1 MIISSWLTSVRE
13 LFAHRRK
20 VRGRPIRNRAARQSW
35 SQLEQLEERRVMAFD
50 LVTAYAT
57 TSDDPF
63 FKVGESVKTLTEA
76 PQQITLKFSPGIKID
91 ASSLGAISVVRS
103 GGAGDGFGGAGS
115 KADVTIVPGSITVDA
130 LPDENQVVIRF
141 AETLPDDTYRITVG
155 AGLKTIAND
164 TATPR
169 SFDFRV
175 NVGAFVVSVVP
186 QPVTR
191 TGATLSQNRNAI
203 EVYFNRNDP
212 LSVASAQ
219 NASAYRLFE
228 VDQATGNDVAPL
240 LPVNPTSVAYVAATG
255 KAVLT
260 FASGAVADGKLYR
273 LQIGAAE
280 ALVTPAAPVAEGSD
294 DNSSFPTAR
303 NLGALDAS
311 GKKVDGSISRPR
323 AADPTTANQGTLA
336 TPAGSLQFPSQLG
349 TIDEP
354 GHRQADVVPIDSHE
368 HGLPSWATR
377 PDTGP
382 YVGYYNF
389 APVYGRDGQG
399 NPFINAISET
409 QKQRAREV
417 FDLFSRYTGLRF
429 IESDAFGLQ
438 VVTGDVRA
446 VNPLAPPTALA
457 GISGGPAIA
466 VMNSLLDW
474 GSSEF
479 GGRYFIVAMHEIGHS
494 LGLDHSYDIPS
505 IMGAGLPGEP
515 VFPGD
520 YDTIHLS
527 QLYSAIGSDV
537 DTYRFTL
544 ATAGTFSAQTVI
556 ARPGQVVTS
565 ELDSVISLYSQ
576 DPNTGKRELIA
587 RNDDYY
593 GRDSFVGLDLEPGTY
608 FVAVSSTGNTSF
620 NPEVSD
626 SGYGGRSSGNYRLE
640 LGFQPRSSA
649 VTTLSGPTP
658 TDTLFDGDRD
668 GKAGGAFNFWFKTA
682 ASTNDAT
689 TNRTLFVDK
698 AAYPSLTAA
707 NSAGANG
714 TLGKPFY
721 RIQDA
726 ISAAAPGSIVRII
739 GNTAG
744 PLGVSLPYLVGTDLA
759 GNPLADGATFNVP
772 KDVTVLIDENA
783 VIKLRAAIIDVGSSS
798 QLVDRAGA
806 AIQVLGTPDRN
817 VIFSSYHDDF
827 VGGDSDNVGLDVNGG
842 QWGGIVLRK
851 DSDSASKKAFVNS
864 IANASIRYGGGQVLV
879 DSSLE
884 PFAPIQLESTRPT
897 IAFNTI
903 TDSAGAA
910 IAADPNSFED
920 SNGRVGPE
928 IRGNRLV
935 EVRSDRVA
943 PHQNSTNGLFVKI
956 RTNFG
961 QPLDKLDVP
970 ARFKSTDIVYVL
982 QENLLI
988 DGGVGGYFFDPVAG
1002 VEARQS
1008 GRLAIDP
1015 GVVVKLQGS
1024 RIELERGTSQFIAEG
1039 TAAQRVVFTSLGD
1052 NRYGAGGTFD
1062 TNGNLPDVRSAGDW
1076 GGIVLN
1082 AGAKASIDYAYIAY
1096 GGGTTPIEGSFDQF
1110 NVIET
1115 HQGDLRVAHSR
1126 IESNAGGAATTTRGG
1141 RGGNAAATIFVRG
1154 AQPVI
1159 LDNDFRGNAGAVIS
1173 INANSL
1179 SDVELPD
1186 TGRSTGRI
1194 DRDRRYDDNSG
1205 PLVRGNRLPFD
1216 AVAGSIGGLVVRG
1229 EEITVES
1236 VWDDT
1241 DIVHV
1246 LQSEIIVQ
1254 NFHTATG
1261 LRLMSRPD
1269 ASLVVKLAGPNA
1281 GFTAAGYQLDIED
1294 RIGGTVQVVG
1304 QPGYPVVLT
1313 SLNDD
1318 TVGASID
1325 PQGRTVKDTG
1335 NDGATSPAAGDWR
1348 GLAFYPYSNDR
1359 NVAIVQETEKPSTGG
1374 VDVNSVLTAA
1384 QSLGVLAPNFAT
1396 GTNTTDSAQEKSG
1409 DENRRLGFEVHGR
1422 IADDDASDVDV
1433 YTFFGYSGSE
1443 AWIDVDK
1450 SGAGLDAMVELLDA
1464 SGTVLARSVDS
1475 QTDAALDPTT
1485 RGIGQPMQKTVTL
1498 GGDFYSLN
1506 PKDPGMRVVLPSLP
1520 GRPVGTLAQYYVR
1533 VRSQPR
1539 YEPATTGADNGSKTA
1554 TSKAAFEAD
1563 LRDAAKVK
1571 SGATSGSY
1579 ELRVR
1584 LRQQDE
1590 KPGSTVRYADIRYPT
1605 VGIDV
1610 QGLPRNSQLVGE
1622 AGESSA
1628 NNDAFSSAQYVGNL
1642 LQSDRGTIS
1651 IAGQI
1656 QSATDV
1662 DWYTFALN
1670 LEQIQAIGGVNGG
1683 TKTWATVF
1691 DIDYGDGLR
1700 GDLNISVFSE
1710 DGQLLYVGR
1719 DSNVASDQPGAGQGN
1734 DFDDTSRGSLGKLDP
1749 FIGSVQLPAGLP
1761 TGGGSVEGGV
1771 PVTAPNP
1778 AAQLRY
1784 YVAVSSN
1791 QRLPAA
1797 LDAYFKQSATN
1808 PLIRLEPVNSV
1819 TRIAEDHVGF
1829 DGYVTGPDRPL
1840 GFPLVAT
1847 PQQQLF
1853 DASSATSLSL
1863 HVTPFTLSDVSLFVY
1878 TSTTIETVDA
1888 MRGGSETVLYRLDAP
1903 PQNPSGDIAMRS
1915 DGKLFQY
1922 RPSTNAGG
1930 LFSVNTVS
1938 GGTTSV
1944 GDDNIPAPPEPAP
1957 AATAQETL
1965 TAQELGGSR
1974 STFQLA
1980 NAGLQRATVNGTLRY
1995 TDTTAG
2001 VGGTAV
2007 TYTWSFTSNGTGNL
2021 AFTNVPT
2028 PAPPPGFAA
2037 PTTGTVTIGAYAGN
2051 NLQNATATINWSGAI
2066 DTTKLQLSIQYTY
2079 QTPPAPNPNAVTSN
2093 AVDALTF
2100 RRVPGLGTSH
2110 QLFYSVRE
2118 GGQSR
2123 LYRADAAS
2131 GDAATGNL
2139 GAIAGVGA
2147 VTGLAFASDTMYGVD
2162 TSGNFFRFG
2171 TGVGGTPTA
2180 GVTILQT
2187 VYADVANT
2195 IPVTFAGLATGPQN
2209 LQNGAFA
2216 NRLFAIT
2223 TDGTLYCFDTNGS
2236 LQQVFDSDGDG
2247 TADATSIDSGAASGV
2262 LGLAFSPLDI
2272 NLWHPTVRRGRDD
2285 GHGINISYDHTR
2297 DELDNTKFKL
2307 QYQTQTTDRTFLMEE
2322 GGASMYFG
2330 LEKYVRPTGST
2341 STPYLN
2347 YEAADGQLGVVN
2359 GQWQKDLTSA
2369 ADTMIGNNYNLAGG
2383 AYGSLITNSF
2393 SLAGSAYTDKPTLY
2407 FNYLLETENAS
2418 GAYDQN
2424 DMRDSARVF
2433 ISDNNGEW
2441 QVVATNN
2448 SERSAYNTD
2457 KGELPNFISA
2467 SSALTTKVNQRVQ
2480 ELYDTASWRQ
2490 ARIDLGDWAG
2500 STNLRLRFDFS
2511 TAGEFDPT
2519 QRDANGNLINS
2530 TSGFAAETGEYT
2542 GNENTNA
2549 KTRGAN
2555 NAFEG
2560 FYIDDV
2566 IIGHAER
2573 GEMVTGGTKNQAGF
2587 FDIATPAP
2595 AANYLAEQSLTGP
2608 YQLEIRRGTEYGV
2621 QPDKTLADVAIFQQ
2635 FDTNDDL
2642 VIANGGLGDANQP
2655 REQGQFIIEGNSI
2668 SNASSYGIRIDAAA
2682 REAGTNNAVPGTPR
2696 NLPTLNAA
2704 RLVPGVVVTNN
2715 VIAGSG
2721 TAGIL
2726 FSGDPNTDTNP
2737 AAAVPYGRIVN
2748 NTISG
2753 GTKAAGIGVDVSDN
2767 AAPTIL
2773 NNLFANLATGISVDA
2788 SSRSGASGDD
2798 RTVVGVS
2805 AYYQVTTPVSS
2816 GVTQTNA
2823 LTLTSDPFVNAA
2835 RGNFYLAAGSA
2846 AIDSALNTLGER
2858 STYKNV
2864 TSAVGIPE
2872 SPVIAPDRDLFGQLR
2887 GDDPDQASSPGL
2899 GSNVFKDRGAIDRV
2913 DFARPFAA
2921 IAVPLDNST
2930 ADQNVAANEVRLVR
2944 DAARSVTRFE
2954 LQLNDN
2960 GVGIDKPTV
2969 VPAAFQLRWNDAL
2982 LTPGTDYVFNYLESS
2997 NRVVFESPSVFSMGT
3012 YVISVVQTTGATPL
3026 NVITDLAGN
3035 PLLANQADGT
3045 TKFTV
3050 DLADVPSAPTALVGV
3065 SGDGQ
3070 VSLSWTAS
3078 TSDGTPLIRY
3088 EIQQAASSTF
3098 AGATTTNGL
3107 PSFVSATASPLVNG
3121 TQYWFRVRAV
3131 NAIGESD
3138 WSNVVGPV
3146 TPLSIPTFA
3155 LASDTGSSNSD
3166 GITTNGLINVSGI
3179 LGGATWSYSTNS
3191 GGSWST
3197 GIGTTFTLTP
3207 GTYAIGSIQVRQSLA
3222 GSLSGTRSN
3231 TMAFVVDVTSP
3242 TVAIS
3247 TSKATLKAGETAT
3260 ITFTLSES
3268 SITFASGDAVAT
3280 GGTLSG
3286 ITGSG
3291 TVYTATF
3298 TPTANSTAQGT
3309 ISVAAARFT
3318 DAAGNTN
3325 TAGALSPAITV
3336 NTIVVPT
3343 ATIGT
3348 NKSSLKAGE
3357 TATITFTL
3365 NKASTNFATGD
3376 ATVTGGTL
3384 SAISGSGTS
3393 YTATFTPTPNSTSP
3407 GTISVAAGTFTDTGG
3422 TNNVASSLSPA
3433 IVIDTVVP
3441 RVSIAS
3447 NKSTLKIGDT
3457 ATITFT
3463 LSEASTNFAS
3473 GDVTVTGGSLSAFAG
3488 SGIAYTATFTPAA
3501 NSSAPGAISVA
3512 AAKFTDAA
3520 GNGNS
3525 AGSLSPS
3532 IIVDTAIPTVSNVT
3546 STLANGTYG
3555 PAVVIPIQVVFN
3567 EAVVVTGAPT
3577 IALNTVPSRL
3587 ATYLSGSGTNTLTFR
3602 YTTQLPDRSADLG
3615 YSSTAALALNG
3626 GSIRDLA
3633 GNAANVTLAAPG
3645 AAGSLNSNKAIVVD
3659 TSLKATVAGLSS
3671 NPAAPTL
3678 VNTALTTLRISFTA
3692 PVTGFT
3698 LASIRLFFENRSV
3711 TLRGAKLTGSGANY
3725 TLTLPSTATSLRGNY
3740 RLQIGG
3746 PGSGIVSNGFAMTA
3760 VSSVFWRR
3768 V

>member
-3318 DAAGNTN
+3318 DAAGNNN

>member
-1 MIISSWLTSVRE
+1 M
-13 LFAHRRK
+13 
-20 VRGRPIRNRAARQSW
+20 NRLASILPAAQ
-35 SQLEQLEERRVMAFD
+35 V
-50 LVTAYAT
+50 LV
-57 TSDDPF
+57 S
-63 FKVGESVKTLTEA
+63 
-76 PQQITLKFSPGIKID
+76 
-91 ASSLGAISVVRS
+91 
-103 GGAGDGFGGAGS
+103 
-115 KADVTIVPGSITVDA
+115 VDA
-130 LPDENQVVIRF
+130 TSKKRAFE
-141 AETLPDDTYRITVG
+141 E
-155 AGLKTIAND
+155 AGL
-164 TATPR
+164 
-169 SFDFRV
+169 
-175 NVGAFVVSVVP
+175 
-186 QPVTR
+186 
-191 TGATLSQNRNAI
+191 
-203 EVYFNRNDP
+203 
-212 LSVASAQ
+212 
-219 NASAYRLFE
+219 LFE
-228 VDQATGNDVAPL
+228 N
-240 LPVNPTSVAYVAATG
+240 
-255 KAVLT
+255 
-260 FASGAVADGKLYR
+260 LYGLSR
-273 LQIGAAE
+273 
-280 ALVTPAAPVAEGSD
+280 ALVT
-294 DNSSFPTAR
+294 
-303 NLGALDAS
+303 
-311 GKKVDGSISRPR
+311 
-323 AADPTTANQGTLA
+323 
-336 TPAGSLQFPSQLG
+336 
-349 TIDEP
+349 
-354 GHRQADVVPIDSHE
+354 DS
-368 HGLPSWATR
+368 
-377 PDTGP
+377 
-382 YVGYYNF
+382 
-389 APVYGRDGQG
+389 
-399 NPFINAISET
+399 
-409 QKQRAREV
+409 
-417 FDLFSRYTGLRF
+417 LFSRERLGSTGL
-429 IESDAFGLQ
+429 
-438 VVTGDVRA
+438 
-446 VNPLAPPTALA
+446 
-457 GISGGPAIA
+457 
-466 VMNSLLDW
+466 
-474 GSSEF
+474 
-479 GGRYFIVAMHEIGHS
+479 GH
-494 LGLDHSYDIPS
+494 G
-505 IMGAGLPGEP
+505 
-515 VFPGD
+515 
-520 YDTIHLS
+520 
-527 QLYSAIGSDV
+527 
-537 DTYRFTL
+537 
-544 ATAGTFSAQTVI
+544 
-556 ARPGQVVTS
+556 
-565 ELDSVISLYSQ
+565 
-576 DPNTGKRELIA
+576 
-587 RNDDYY
+587 
-593 GRDSFVGLDLEPGTY
+593 
-608 FVAVSSTGNTSF
+608 
-620 NPEVSD
+620 
-626 SGYGGRSSGNYRLE
+626 
-640 LGFQPRSSA
+640 
-649 VTTLSGPTP
+649 
-658 TDTLFDGDRD
+658 
-668 GKAGGAFNFWFKTA
+668 
-682 ASTNDAT
+682 
-689 TNRTLFVDK
+689 
-698 AAYPSLTAA
+698 
-707 NSAGANG
+707 
-714 TLGKPFY
+714 
-721 RIQDA
+721 
-726 ISAAAPGSIVRII
+726 
-739 GNTAG
+739 
-744 PLGVSLPYLVGTDLA
+744 
-759 GNPLADGATFNVP
+759 
-772 KDVTVLIDENA
+772 
-783 VIKLRAAIIDVGSSS
+783 
-798 QLVDRAGA
+798 
-806 AIQVLGTPDRN
+806 
-817 VIFSSYHDDF
+817 
-827 VGGDSDNVGLDVNGG
+827 
-842 QWGGIVLRK
+842 
-851 DSDSASKKAFVNS
+851 
-864 IANASIRYGGGQVLV
+864 
-879 DSSLE
+879 
-884 PFAPIQLESTRPT
+884 
-897 IAFNTI
+897 
-903 TDSAGAA
+903 
-910 IAADPNSFED
+910 
-920 SNGRVGPE
+920 
-928 IRGNRLV
+928 
-935 EVRSDRVA
+935 
-943 PHQNSTNGLFVKI
+943 
-956 RTNFG
+956 
-961 QPLDKLDVP
+961 
-970 ARFKSTDIVYVL
+970 
-982 QENLLI
+982 
-988 DGGVGGYFFDPVAG
+988 
-1002 VEARQS
+1002 
-1008 GRLAIDP
+1008 
-1015 GVVVKLQGS
+1015 
-1024 RIELERGTSQFIAEG
+1024 
-1039 TAAQRVVFTSLGD
+1039 
-1052 NRYGAGGTFD
+1052 
-1062 TNGNLPDVRSAGDW
+1062 
-1076 GGIVLN
+1076 
-1082 AGAKASIDYAYIAY
+1082 
-1096 GGGTTPIEGSFDQF
+1096 
-1110 NVIET
+1110 
-1115 HQGDLRVAHSR
+1115 
-1126 IESNAGGAATTTRGG
+1126 
-1141 RGGNAAATIFVRG
+1141 
-1154 AQPVI
+1154 
-1159 LDNDFRGNAGAVIS
+1159 
-1173 INANSL
+1173 
-1179 SDVELPD
+1179 
-1186 TGRSTGRI
+1186 
-1194 DRDRRYDDNSG
+1194 
-1205 PLVRGNRLPFD
+1205 
-1216 AVAGSIGGLVVRG
+1216 
-1229 EEITVES
+1229 
-1236 VWDDT
+1236 
-1241 DIVHV
+1241 
-1246 LQSEIIVQ
+1246 
-1254 NFHTATG
+1254 
-1261 LRLMSRPD
+1261 
-1269 ASLVVKLAGPNA
+1269 
-1281 GFTAAGYQLDIED
+1281 
-1294 RIGGTVQVVG
+1294 
-1304 QPGYPVVLT
+1304 
-1313 SLNDD
+1313 
-1318 TVGASID
+1318 
-1325 PQGRTVKDTG
+1325 
-1335 NDGATSPAAGDWR
+1335 
-1348 GLAFYPYSNDR
+1348 
-1359 NVAIVQETEKPSTGG
+1359 VAIP
-1374 VDVNSVLTAA
+1374 
-1384 QSLGVLAPNFAT
+1384 
-1396 GTNTTDSAQEKSG
+1396 
-1409 DENRRLGFEVHGR
+1409 HGR
-1422 IADDDASDVDV
+1422 IKGLKAPMAAVFQLAHAIGFDAPDDHAVSLLIFLLVPEYLLRFV
-1433 YTFFGYSGSE
+1433 
-1443 AWIDVDK
+1443 AWII
-1450 SGAGLDAMVELLDA
+1450 
-1464 SGTVLARSVDS
+1464 
-1475 QTDAALDPTT
+1475 T
-1485 RGIGQPMQKTVTL
+1485 RCIYRFKVT
-1498 GGDFYSLN
+1498 
-1506 PKDPGMRVVLPSLP
+1506 
-1520 GRPVGTLAQYYVR
+1520 
-1533 VRSQPR
+1533 
-1539 YEPATTGADNGSKTA
+1539 
-1554 TSKAAFEAD
+1554 
-1563 LRDAAKVK
+1563 
-1571 SGATSGSY
+1571 
-1579 ELRVR
+1579 
-1584 LRQQDE
+1584 
-1590 KPGSTVRYADIRYPT
+1590 
-1605 VGIDV
+1605 
-1610 QGLPRNSQLVGE
+1610 
-1622 AGESSA
+1622 
-1628 NNDAFSSAQYVGNL
+1628 
-1642 LQSDRGTIS
+1642 
-1651 IAGQI
+1651 
-1656 QSATDV
+1656 
-1662 DWYTFALN
+1662 
-1670 LEQIQAIGGVNGG
+1670 
-1683 TKTWATVF
+1683 
-1691 DIDYGDGLR
+1691 
-1700 GDLNISVFSE
+1700 
-1710 DGQLLYVGR
+1710 
-1719 DSNVASDQPGAGQGN
+1719 
-1734 DFDDTSRGSLGKLDP
+1734 
-1749 FIGSVQLPAGLP
+1749 
-1761 TGGGSVEGGV
+1761 
-1771 PVTAPNP
+1771 
-1778 AAQLRY
+1778 
-1784 YVAVSSN
+1784 
-1791 QRLPAA
+1791 
-1797 LDAYFKQSATN
+1797 
-1808 PLIRLEPVNSV
+1808 
-1819 TRIAEDHVGF
+1819 
-1829 DGYVTGPDRPL
+1829 
-1840 GFPLVAT
+1840 
-1847 PQQQLF
+1847 
-1853 DASSATSLSL
+1853 
-1863 HVTPFTLSDVSLFVY
+1863 
-1878 TSTTIETVDA
+1878 
-1888 MRGGSETVLYRLDAP
+1888 
-1903 PQNPSGDIAMRS
+1903 
-1915 DGKLFQY
+1915 
-1922 RPSTNAGG
+1922 
-1930 LFSVNTVS
+1930 
-1938 GGTTSV
+1938 
-1944 GDDNIPAPPEPAP
+1944 GDDNIPTQAPPAP
-1957 AATAQETL
+1957 AANAQQTL

-2037 PTTGTVTIGAYAGN
+2037 PTTGTVTIGAWAGN
-2051 NLQNATATINWSGAI
+2051 TLQTATATINWSGAV
-2066 DTTKLQLSIQYTY
+2066 DTTELEMSIQYTY
-2079 QTPPAPNPNAVTSN
+2079 QTPAQQNPNAVTSDT
-2093 AVDALTF
+2093 VDAVAF
-2100 RRVPGLGTSH
+2100 RRVPGLNTSH
-2110 QLFYSVRE
+2110 ELYYSVRD

-2123 LYRADAAS
+2123 LYQANATTGNAA
-2131 GDAATGNL
+2131 AGNL
-2139 GAIAGVGA
+2139 GVIADVGA

-2330 LEKYVRPTGST
+2330 LEKYVRPTSST

-2433 ISDNNGEW
+2433 ISDNNGAW

-2448 SERSAYNTD
+2448 SERSGYNTD

-2511 TAGEFDPT
+2511 TAGEFDLT
-2519 QRDANGNLINS
+2519 QKDATGNLINS
-2530 TSGFAAETGEYT
+2530 IGGYANTTGEFT
-2542 GNENTNA
+2542 DDEFTKA
-2549 KTRGAN
+2549 STRGAN

-2595 AANYLAEQSLTGP
+2595 AANYLAAQSLTGP

-2753 GTKAAGIGVDVSDN
+2753 GTAQTYLYWVANGELFRSPTTAQLQTTRILVAQTAGWHIDQFDIDSTHGHLYFAESDYPSTNNTRIYRANLDGTGVQLISSGALGHINYSLTVNEATGDVYLHSHDRPSLAITGPFFDGGIQRISPTGTVTSLTPNYLYIHDMEVDEASSLLYFTVDTGNVGGTVGLFSSNLDGSNPVLLAPAAKEIALDATNKKLYYTNGSGVFRRNLASGTVTTLPISAATFTDLDFSVGEDKLYWWAGPSPSNPQGGAGTSQIYRSNTDGTNIEVVAAADPGNITYSGGDIGITTSSSTGVVVSEN
-2767 AAPTIL
+2767 AGPTIL

-3107 PSFVSATASPLVNG
+3107 PLVVSATASPLVNG

-3179 LGGATWSYSTNS
+3179 SGGATWSYSTNS

-3207 GTYAIGSIQVRQSLA
+3207 GTYAIGSIQIRQSLA

-3260 ITFTLSES
+3260 ITFTLSEAS
-3268 SITFASGDAVAT
+3268 TNFASGDVTVA
-3280 GGTLSG
+3280 GGSLSAFA
-3286 ITGSG
+3286 GSG
-3291 TVYTATF
+3291 TSYNATF
-3298 TPTANSTAQGT
+3298 TPNANSTAQGT

-3318 DAAGNTN
+3318 DAAGNNN

-3365 NKASTNFATGD
+3365 SKASTNFATGD

-3393 YTATFTPTPNSTSP
+3393 YTAIFTPTANSTAP
-3407 GTISVAAGTFTDTGG
+3407 GTISVAAGTFTDADS
-3422 TNNVASSLSPA
+3422 TNNVASSLSPT

-3463 LSEASTNFAS
+3463 LSEASTNFAA

-3577 IALNTVPSRL
+3577 IALNTAPSRL
-3587 ATYLSGSGTNTLTFR
+3587 ATYLSGSGTKTLTFS
-3602 YTTQLPDRSADLG
+3602 YTTQLPDQSADLG

-3725 TLTLPSTATSLRGNY
+3725 TLTLPSTTTSLRGNY
-3740 RLQIGG
+3740 RLEIGG